1 MKIDIFNHLF
11 PQTFFDRYIEKGLP
25 DIGKRVKAMPTIVNL
40 GARFKVMD
48 EFGEYCQVISLP
60 APPIEALGGPNETP
74 DIARLANDGMAELC
88 RKYPQRFPSF
98 IASLPMNNPDAT
110 VKEALRAVD
119 TLGAGGV
126 QIFTN
131 VNGKALDG
139 PEFEAF
145 FDEMARREIGIWMH
159 PTRGADMPDYK
170 TEDRS
175 QYEIWWTFG
184 WPYETSV
191 AMARMVFSKFF
202 ERRPNLKVLTH
213 HMGAMAPYFEGR
225 VGYGWDQ
232 LGSRTSNVDYVSLL
246 KSMKKRPIDYFKMFH
261 ADTALFGALAGTR
274 CGLDFFG
281 AGKVLFASDVPF
293 EPAPGLYIRETI
305 RVIEAL
311 GLPAG
316 EKEKIYR
323 GNAEAFLKHK

>member
-1 MKIDIFNHLF
+1 MKIDIFNHIF

-40 GARFKVMD
+40 DARFKVMD

-60 APPIEALGGPNETP
+60 APPIEALGGPNDTP

-88 RKYPQRFPSF
+88 QKYPKRFPTF

-119 TLGAGGV
+119 TLGASGV

-202 ERRPNLKVLTH
+202 ERRPNLKLLTH

-232 LGSRTSNVDYVSLL
+232 LGSRTSNIDYGSLL
-246 KSMKKRPIDYFKMFH
+246 RSMKKRPIDYFKMFH
-261 ADTALFGALAGTR
+261 ADTALFGALAGTK

-281 AGKVLFASDVPF
+281 VDKVLFASDVPF
-293 EPAPGLYIRETI
+293 EPSPGLYIRETI

-311 GLPAG
+311 GLSA
-316 EKEKIYR
+316 EHKEKIYR
-323 GNAEAFLKHK
+323 TNAEAFLKHK